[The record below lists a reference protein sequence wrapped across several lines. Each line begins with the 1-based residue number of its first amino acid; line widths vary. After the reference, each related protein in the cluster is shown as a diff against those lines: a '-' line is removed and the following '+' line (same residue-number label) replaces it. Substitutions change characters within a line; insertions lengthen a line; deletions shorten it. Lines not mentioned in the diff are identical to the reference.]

1 MIATAGLLTFAWST
15 GILLTLAQD
24 FQDQQ
29 LKLLKQRR
37 EKRHP
42 KLATAPPPTTRQLQ

>member
-24 FQDQQ
+24 FQEQQ
-29 LKLLKQRR
+29 MLLLKQRR
-37 EKRHP
+37 EKRQSERGS
-42 KLATAPPPTTRQLQ
+42 LGRSQNLS